1 MALQDST
8 SPCTTVKELGVDLRY
23 FGGHVIID
31 GACRDI
37 ATYAQEGGCIT
48 LTAGAVR
55 PSDVTK
61 RKGMCVS
68 PDCERLLYSG
78 QQFLVQGELYSVLG
92 LLWIGFGKPFKQ
104 RNSETS
110 ARTPK
115 APLLVM
121 VIPTSCVDLGEH
133 HDDIRIFLPHL
144 ACFTAHHV
152 LTTAVFPA
160 ETIRRN
166 DVLNMARLF
175 LEICNK
181 YHKQKQ
187 FWGNMSI
194 LKTPREEEV
203 ARETLRRST
212 RPRSKPA
219 VLCMDAPPR
228 NNKKK
233 PSPRP
238 PAPSS
243 GSLRSNSTGSS
254 GLHSSFASS
263 HIAEQLSK
271 IVQQQQQFQRQ
282 VLKDMR
288 QRQSPP
294 TPAVQPVTIQQP
306 NPTQHRPPKN
316 NKRKRDKHDRRAKKK

>member
-1 MALQDST
+1 MALKDST

-212 RPRSKPA
+212 
-219 VLCMDAPPR
+219 V
-228 NNKKK
+228 
-233 PSPRP
+233 
-238 PAPSS
+238 
-243 GSLRSNSTGSS
+243 
-254 GLHSSFASS
+254 
-263 HIAEQLSK
+263 
-271 IVQQQQQFQRQ
+271 
-282 VLKDMR
+282 
-288 QRQSPP
+288 
-294 TPAVQPVTIQQP
+294 
-306 NPTQHRPPKN
+306 
-316 NKRKRDKHDRRAKKK
+316 